1 MRPNLPSFLL
11 TLGTITTALATPTP
25 TTHSV
30 KITIRD
36 SSIFTEGLAAVSAKV
51 DILDANILTYPGGD
65 ISNITAGA
73 AGLIT
78 TLLAET
84 KEIQS
89 YFLNT
94 TEATAVIPPL
104 EELTVQF
111 ATAVNNYI
119 SIHDL
124 IKVADEG
131 WYIYSQLQEEHTA
144 ALTYTGSVVAR
155 IPAGNLKDAANAL
168 ATNIT
173 DTLQTGVV
181 AYKDIAV
188 RPTPYP
194 RA

>member
-1 MRPNLPSFLL
+1 MRPNVASFLL
-11 TLGTITTALATPTP
+11 TLGTITSVLATPTL
-25 TTHSV
+25 TSRSV
-30 KITIRD
+30 KITSRD
-36 SSIFTEGLAAVSAKV
+36 LSTFTEGLAAVSAQ
-51 DILDANILTYPGGD
+51 LDALDASILAYPGGD

-84 KEIQS
+84 KAIQS
-89 YFLNT
+89 YFLND
-94 TEATAVIPPL
+94 TEATAVIPLL

-111 ATAVNNYI
+111 TTAVQDYI
-119 SIHDL
+119 RVHDL
-124 IKVADEG
+124 IAVADEG

-155 IPAGNLKDAANAL
+155 IPAGDLKDAADAL

-173 DTLQTGVV
+173 VTLETGVV

-188 RPTPYP
+188 RPTTYA